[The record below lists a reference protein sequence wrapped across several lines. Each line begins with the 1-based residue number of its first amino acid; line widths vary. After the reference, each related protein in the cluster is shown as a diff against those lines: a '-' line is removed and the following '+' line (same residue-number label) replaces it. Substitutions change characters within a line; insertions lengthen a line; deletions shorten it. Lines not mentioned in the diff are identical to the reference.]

1 MDIES
6 KEHRAGHPKGNNFKH
21 LSTYVPSSSSC
32 RHSKVISNWNGLRKH
47 VGLSNTTFKNQ
58 SAIEERKEEVGF
70 VRGSGTRPIRGDV
83 PEKKELSS
91 RTMLTTFTS
100 AIFTPIHYEMNEA
113 GRIPEA
119 GATVKPLRKRGRQR
133 LPEYE
138 GRNNLAQ
145 ICSGNENESLHIS
158 NSARQPFRGQR
169 WETQARQF
177 EAIDQ
182 RVGLYRS

>member
-1 MDIES
+1 
-6 KEHRAGHPKGNNFKH
+6 
-21 LSTYVPSSSSC
+21 
-32 RHSKVISNWNGLRKH
+32 
-47 VGLSNTTFKNQ
+47 
-58 SAIEERKEEVGF
+58 
-70 VRGSGTRPIRGDV
+70 
-83 PEKKELSS
+83 
-91 RTMLTTFTS
+91 MLTTFTS

-145 ICSGNENESLHIS
+145 ICSGNENAFSR
-158 NSARQPFRGQR
+158 A
-169 WETQARQF
+169 TQARQF